1 MSNYIMCATHNKR
14 YKKKKDTVR
23 IYMGPI
29 IEQRRG
35 ETDDER
41 ERE

>member
-1 MSNYIMCATHNKR
+1 MQLIIKDT
-14 YKKKKDTVR
+14 KKIKDTVR

-35 ETDDER
+35 ETDEER
-41 ERE
+41 EKE